1 MLDWCDV
8 MGEAER
14 KRRQR
19 RFDEVKSSV
28 RRVESLIEITVLA
41 VIYYAVWRIKYDSPS
56 MPSFEGNGKYLLT
69 LVYGFLNFILFLYCD
84 GFKFGHIKLTDV
96 TISQWISMFILNFIT
111 YFQLCLI
118 ANQMITPLPM
128 LLLTA
133 FDLVVTFG
141 MSYMFTAIYHT
152 FCIPKRMIM
161 IYGKDAAPML
171 KRKMETRSD
180 KYQIRCM
187 MSCDEYSLEEIEE
200 AVMNY
205 DAVVIN
211 DVDAQIRNDL
221 LKYCYTY
228 SIRTYS
234 VPKLS
239 DVIYSGSEDIMLFDT
254 PLKLI
259 RGRGLT
265 PAQRFFKR
273 AMDLVLCF
281 IAMIPSSVIML
292 IITIAI
298 KLEDGGSV
306 FYRQRRVT
314 KDGKQFDILKF
325 RSMIEN
331 AEADGKPHPAT
342 DNDDRITKV
351 GKVIRAL
358 RVDELPQLLNII
370 KGDMSIV
377 GPRPERVEHCEM
389 YGEQIPEFEFRNK
402 VKGGLTGYAQVY
414 GKYNTTALDKL
425 RLDLMYIENYSLAL
439 DIKIILMTV
448 RILFKKESTEGF
460 EITVEPQSNAV
471 KEKEYEKALPKI

>member
-1 MLDWCDV
+1 

-28 RRVESLIEITVLA
+28 RRVESLIEIGILA
-41 VIYYAVWRIKYDSPS
+41 ITYYLVWRHKYDGSS
-56 MPSFEGNGKYLLT
+56 MPPFFGNGKYLLT
-69 LVYGFLNFILFLYCD
+69 LVYAFLNYILFFYCD

-96 TISQWISMFILNFIT
+96 TISQWISMFILNFVT

-118 ANQMITPLPM
+118 ANQMITPIPM
-128 LLLTA
+128 LILMGIDLLLT
-133 FDLVVTFG
+133 FG
-141 MSYMFTAIYHT
+141 LSYLFTAIYHS

-161 IYGKDAAPML
+161 VYGKENAPSL
-171 KRKMETRSD
+171 KQKMETRSD
-180 KYQIRCM
+180 KYQIKRM
-187 MSCDEYSLEEIEE
+187 MSCDEFSLEAIES
-200 AVMNY
+200 AIIGY

-211 DVDAQIRNDL
+211 DVDAQTRNDL
-221 LKYCYTY
+221 LKFCYQN

-234 VPKLS
+234 VPNLS

-254 PLKLI
+254 PLKLV

-265 PAQRFFKR
+265 PAQRFVKR
-273 AMDLVLCF
+273 AMDLTLCL
-281 IAMIPSSVIML
+281 IAMIPSSLIML
-292 IITIAI
+292 IIAIAI

-306 FYRQRRVT
+306 FYRQRRIT
-314 KDGKQFDILKF
+314 KGGKQFDILKF

-389 YGEQIPEFEFRNK
+389 YGAEIPEFEFRNK

-414 GKYNTTALDKL
+414 GKYNTMALDKL
-425 RLDLMYIENYSLAL
+425 KLDLMYIENYSLAL
-439 DIKIILMTV
+439 DLRIILMTV

-460 EITVEPQSNAV
+460 ETKKQIQTETVH
-471 KEKEYEKALPKI
+471 KEETFQKV

>member
-1 MLDWCDV
+1 MS
-8 MGEAER
+8 ESER
-14 KRRQR
+14 KRKQL

-28 RRVESLIEITVLA
+28 RRVESMIEIVVLA
-41 VIYYAVWRIKYDSPS
+41 FVYYAVWRIKYDSSS

-69 LVYGFLNFILFLYCD
+69 LVYGFLNFILFHYCD
-84 GFKFGHIKLTDV
+84 GFKFGHIKLMDV

-118 ANQMITPLPM
+118 ANQMISPLPI
-128 LLLTA
+128 LLLMA
-133 FDLVVTFG
+133 FDVVITFG
-141 MSYMFTAIYHT
+141 MSYLFTAVYHS

-161 IYGKDAAPML
+161 IYGKDAAPSL
-171 KRKMETRSD
+171 KQKMETRSD
-180 KYQIRCM
+180 KYQIKRM
-187 MSCDEYSLEEIEE
+187 MSCDEYSLEAIEA

-211 DVDAQIRNDL
+211 DVDAEIRNDL
-221 LKYCYTY
+221 LKYCYQN

-273 AMDLVLCF
+273 AMDLVLCL
-281 IAMIPSSVIML
+281 ITMIPASVIML
-292 IITIAI
+292 IIAIAI
-298 KLEDGGSV
+298 KIEDGGAV

-351 GKVIRAL
+351 GKVIRTL

-377 GPRPERVEHCEM
+377 GPRPERVEHCVM
-389 YGEQIPEFEFRNK
+389 YGEQISEFEFRNK

-425 RLDLMYIENYSLAL
+425 RFDLMYIENYSLAL
-439 DIKIILMTV
+439 DIKIILMTF

-460 EITVEPQSNAV
+460 EKITVNETER
-471 KEKEYEKALPKI
+471 KETVLIGNEKK

>member
-1 MLDWCDV
+1 

-28 RRVESLIEITVLA
+28 RRVEALIEIIVLA
-41 VIYYAVWRIKYDSPS
+41 LTYYAVWKVKYNVAD
-56 MPSFEGNGKYLLT
+56 MPSFSGNGKYLLI

-96 TISQWISMFILNFIT
+96 TISQWISMFILNFVT

-118 ANQMITPLPM
+118 ANHMITPLPM
-128 LLLTA
+128 LFLMGI
-133 FDLVVTFG
+133 DLVVTF
-141 MSYMFTAIYHT
+141 MLSYLFTAIYHS

-180 KYQIRCM
+180 KYQIKCM

-221 LKYCYTY
+221 LKYCYKY

-265 PAQRFFKR
+265 PAQRFVKR

-292 IITIAI
+292 II
-298 KLEDGGSV
+298 EDGGSV

-389 YGEQIPEFEFRNK
+389 YGAQIPEFEFRNK

-448 RILFKKESTEGF
+448 RILFKKESTDGF
-460 EITVEPQSNAV
+460 EEKNVITN
-471 KEKEYEKALPKI
+471 KIEVRELEEIKR

>member
-1 MLDWCDV
+1 

-14 KRRQR
+14 RRKQR

-28 RRVESLIEITVLA
+28 RRVESIIEIIVLA
-41 VIYYAVWRIKYDSPS
+41 VVYYAVWRIKYDSSS
-56 MPSFEGNGKYLLT
+56 MPSFEGNRKYLLT

-96 TISQWISMFILNFIT
+96 TISQWISMSILNFIT

-118 ANQMITPLPM
+118 ANHMISPFPM
-128 LLLTA
+128 LLLMA
-133 FDLVVTFG
+133 FDLVITFG
-141 MSYMFTAIYHT
+141 MSYLFTAIYHT

-180 KYQIRCM
+180 KYQIKRM
-187 MSCDEYSLEEIEE
+187 MSCDEYSFEQMTAEIRH
-200 AVMNY
+200 Y

-221 LKYCYTY
+221 LKYCYKN

-273 AMDLVLCF
+273 AMDLVLCL

-292 IITIAI
+292 VIAIAI
-298 KLEDGGSV
+298 KIEDGGSV

-377 GPRPERVEHCEM
+377 GPRPERVEHCEL

-448 RILFKKESTEGF
+448 RVLFKKESTEGF
-460 EITVEPQSNAV
+460 EKNYDKQNSSKKSVE
-471 KEKEYEKALPKI
+471 KEKLSV

>member
-1 MLDWCDV
+1 

-14 KRRQR
+14 KRKQR

-28 RRVESLIEITVLA
+28 RRVESIIEIIVLA
-41 VIYYAVWRIKYDSPS
+41 VVYYAVWRIKYDSSS

-69 LVYGFLNFILFLYCD
+69 FVYGFLIFILFLYCD

-96 TISQWISMFILNFIT
+96 TISQWISMSILNFIT

-118 ANQMITPLPM
+118 ANHMISPFPM
-128 LLLTA
+128 LLLMA
-133 FDLVVTFG
+133 FDLVITFG
-141 MSYMFTAIYHT
+141 MSYLFTAIYHT

-180 KYQIRCM
+180 KYQIKCM

-221 LKYCYTY
+221 LKYCYHN

-281 IAMIPSSVIML
+281 IAMIPSSIIML
-292 IITIAI
+292 VIAIAI
-298 KLEDGGSV
+298 KIEDGGSV

-370 KGDMSIV
+370 KGDMSVV
-377 GPRPERVEHCEM
+377 GPRPERVEHCEL

-448 RILFKKESTEGF
+448 RVLFKKESTEGF
-460 EITVEPQSNAV
+460 EIESDLNTHVKMKEN
-471 KEKEYEKALPKI
+471 KEKIMVSK

>member
-1 MLDWCDV
+1 
-8 MGEAER
+8 MGESER
-14 KRRQR
+14 RQKQR
-19 RFDEVKSSV
+19 RFDEIKSSV
-28 RRVESLIEITVLA
+28 RRFESLIEIAVLA
-41 VIYYAVWRIKYDSPS
+41 LTYYFVWKLKYDVPTMHSLS
-56 MPSFEGNGKYLLT
+56 GNGKYLLV
-69 LVYGFLNFILFLYCD
+69 LVYAFLNFILFLYCD

-96 TISQWISMFILNFIT
+96 TISQWISMFILNFVT

-118 ANQMITPLPM
+118 ANKMLSPLPM
-128 LLLTA
+128 LLLTVA
-133 FDLVVTFG
+133 DLAITFLL
-141 MSYMFTAIYHT
+141 SYIYTFIYHT

-161 IYGKDAAPML
+161 IYGKDNAPML
-171 KRKMETRSD
+171 KRKMDTRSD
-180 KYQIRCM
+180 KYQIQFM
-187 MSCDEYSLEEIEE
+187 MSCDEYSFEEITA
-200 AVMNY
+200 AVMDY

-221 LKYCYTY
+221 LKFCYKN

-239 DVIYSGSEDIMLFDT
+239 DVIYSGSEDITLFDT

-265 PAQRFFKR
+265 PMQRFVKR
-273 AMDLVLCF
+273 VMDLVLCF

-292 IITIAI
+292 IIAVAI
-298 KLEDGGSV
+298 KIEDGGSV
-306 FYRQRRVT
+306 FYRQKRVT
-314 KDGKQFDILKF
+314 KDGKVFDILKF

-377 GPRPERVEHCEM
+377 GPRPERVEHCEL
-389 YGEQIPEFEFRNK
+389 YGAEIPEFEFRNK

-460 EITVEPQSNAV
+460 EDTVVTEEA
-471 KEKEYEKALPKI
+471 KEKVYEKV